1 MLNAI
6 LVPLDGSPWSAH
18 ALPTARALATLAK
31 VPLHLI
37 HVHVPVV
44 TSYIEGVPI
53 VDEELDAASR
63 VNDGEYLETLRAQLS
78 PELQVHV
85 DVTDGEVAQVI
96 AAKAATLPATLIVMT
111 THGRGGM
118 ARLWLGSVA
127 DNLIRHSHVPV
138 LLVRP
143 AEPPAVAPPVPGR
156 ILLPLDGSSAAEKVL
171 DIAVTVGS
179 LSGAT
184 FELLHIVDALII
196 GNYPFMPVSPIGL
209 DEGLKDRVAAAES
222 YLAGV
227 AERLRALDLDVHTRV
242 LVAEQVAPTIL
253 DAARETAG
261 TMIAMATHGRG
272 GLSRFVLGS
281 VTDKVVRGT
290 QAPVLLYHP

>member
-85 DVTDGEVAQVI
+85 DVTDGEVASRIPLQ
-96 AAKAATLPATLIVMT
+96 
-111 THGRGGM
+111 
-118 ARLWLGSVA
+118 ARLNYAALYQRVRTFSGYLDAEDTYWDTLLTYENSKTLDEEGQRAVERAIGRLSDSNSGMDIMKTGMHREA
-127 DNLIRHSHVPV
+127 NALEIRPE
-138 LLVRP
+138 
-143 AEPPAVAPPVPGR
+143 ANIE
-156 ILLPLDGSSAAEKVL
+156 SSA
-171 DIAVTVGS
+171 
-179 LSGAT
+179 
-184 FELLHIVDALII
+184 
-196 GNYPFMPVSPIGL
+196 NP
-209 DEGLKDRVAAAES
+209 
-222 YLAGV
+222 
-227 AERLRALDLDVHTRV
+227 
-242 LVAEQVAPTIL
+242 
-253 DAARETAG
+253 
-261 TMIAMATHGRG
+261 MIAEGNKRIC
-272 GLSRFVLGS
+272 LS
-281 VTDKVVRGT
+281 
-290 QAPVLLYHP
+290 LL